1 MKFLFFSHS
10 PEFAQSM
17 HSRAF
22 ECAFT
27 HGFKRLKERSR
38 VFPIRLTSD
47 DETED
52 EDDDDDDTSFSEY
65 PMKALFLSIFAR
77 AVSGATNSNDDAKR
91 KQKTTRIFYNE
102 RFVEKKKEENNN
114 KKETRCAR
122 NKKHATEEAESERHA
137 VPTSVTVV

>member
-52 EDDDDDDTSFSEY
+52 DDDDDDDDDDTSFSEY

-77 AVSGATNSNDDAKR
+77 AVSGATNSNDHHAKR

-102 RFVEKKKEENNN
+102 RFQK
-114 KKETRCAR
+114 
-122 NKKHATEEAESERHA
+122 
-137 VPTSVTVV
+137 

>member
-10 PEFAQSM
+10 PEFAQST

-52 EDDDDDDTSFSEY
+52 DDEDDDDTFSEY
-65 PMKALFLSIFAR
+65 PIKALFLSIFAR
-77 AVSGATNSNDDAKR
+77 AVSGATNINDHAKR

-102 RFVEKKKEENNN
+102 RFGKKEENNN
-114 KKETRCAR
+114 KKESRCA
-122 NKKHATEEAESERHA
+122 
-137 VPTSVTVV
+137 

>member
-1 MKFLFFSHS
+1 
-10 PEFAQSM
+10 M

-47 DETED
+47 DETEEDDDEDD
-52 EDDDDDDTSFSEY
+52 EDDDDASFSEY

-77 AVSGATNSNDDAKR
+77 AVSGATNSNDHAKR
-91 KQKTTRIFYNE
+91 KQKTTTRIFYNE
-102 RFVEKKKEENNN
+102 RLLKKRRKQQKEE
-114 KKETRCAR
+114 ETRCAQG
-122 NKKHATEEAESERHA
+122 KKQRVSAMRYQHQLL
-137 VPTSVTVV
+137 

>member
-1 MKFLFFSHS
+1 
-10 PEFAQSM
+10 M

-52 EDDDDDDTSFSEY
+52 DDDDDDDDDEDDDDTSFSEY

-77 AVSGATNSNDDAKR
+77 AVSGATNSNDHHAKR

-102 RFVEKKKEENNN
+102 RFQK
-114 KKETRCAR
+114 
-122 NKKHATEEAESERHA
+122 
-137 VPTSVTVV
+137 